1 MDDLPEKKKSSKP
14 QKTQSTSGVSRRD
27 FLKIS
32 GVTAAVPLVAQA
44 SALALTEAEA
54 TTQGPGKVPVTLTV
68 NGKKLSAQ
76 LEPRVTLLDAL
87 RDQFELTGAK
97 RVCDRGTCGACTVLL
112 DSKVVYSCSLLAID
126 VQGREITTV
135 EGLGEPGKLHP
146 VQQAFVDNDAQQ
158 CGFCTPGFVVATKA
172 FLDQHPNPTPEQI
185 KHGLGGNFCRCGTY
199 AGIRAAVMQVAN
211 HPTAPKPGA
220 SGAPVRKEHDHGR

>member
-1 MDDLPEKKKSSKP
+1 MDDLPEKPAKP
-14 QKTQSTSGVSRRD
+14 QKSDEPDKSKPTPAGSSSGVSRRD

-32 GVTAAVPLVAQA
+32 GVSAAVPLVTQVGAF
-44 SALALTEAEA
+44 ALAEGGVA
-54 TTQGPGKVPVTLTV
+54 TQGPGKVPMSLNV
-68 NGKKLSAQ
+68 NGKKLSAR

-97 RVCDRGTCGACTVLL
+97 RVCDRGTCGSCTVLL
-112 DSKVVYSCSLLAID
+112 DDKAVYACSVLAID
-126 VQGREITTV
+126 AQGRQITTV

-146 VQQAFVDNDAQQ
+146 IQQAFVDNDAQQ

-199 AGIRAAVMQVAN
+199 AGMRAAVMQAAK
-211 HPTAPKPGA
+211 TKGA
-220 SGAPVRKEHDHGR
+220 